1 MPERDRVVVAPEHV
15 REAGL
20 HVRKGEALVGA
31 LDVVACLQRVA
42 EGDRDEVVP
51 AGARGWRRRLPCSR
65 RSRACRR
72 RGSRAGSG
80 TFLSARGSRSSD
92 RRIPP
97 PSASAPPQQLQARH
111 GACPKS
117 KQSSRT
123 LERVL
128 AELDSSLVSYARLA
142 VRVGVN
148 LQPGQVLAIDCLLEH
163 APLARTLARE
173 AYAAGARYV
182 DCFFVDHQVRR
193 SHIEEAPAEM
203 LDWSPPWLVRRFQD
217 IGNDGGSAGR
227 DHGQP
232 RARPLREPR
241 RHPPRRRPHAGAR
254 PGQPRPH
261 RRPLQLDG
269 DRRSERGLGADRL
282 RRARHGPPWQAVA
295 AAVRLDEPD
304 PVAAWQTHMGH
315 LRARAE
321 RLNERRFGALRFLG
335 PGTDL
340 RVGLHPDSSWLAA
353 IDVANGIEYLPNMPT
368 EEVFTCP
375 DARRVDG
382 VVTATYPF
390 ELHGMLVEG
399 LRIRFVDGRA
409 TEIDAS
415 VGADLVRAHAA
426 TDDGAGRLGEV
437 ALVDRHSRVGRTGL
451 VFYNTLFDENAAS
464 HIALGSA
471 VRQANPRGSSLG
483 PEERHAA
490 GINDSLVHTDFMIGS
505 SAVAVSGLADHG
517 EEVPI
522 LLDGDWVL

>member
-1 MPERDRVVVAPEHV
+1 M
-15 REAGL
+15 
-20 HVRKGEALVGA
+20 
-31 LDVVACLQRVA
+31 
-42 EGDRDEVVP
+42 
-51 AGARGWRRRLPCSR
+51 
-65 RSRACRR
+65 
-72 RGSRAGSG
+72 
-80 TFLSARGSRSSD
+80 
-92 RRIPP
+92 
-97 PSASAPPQQLQARH
+97 
-111 GACPKS
+111 
-117 KQSSRT
+117 
-123 LERVL
+123 
-128 AELDSSLVSYARLA
+128 
-142 VRVGVN
+142 GVN
-148 LQPGQVLAIDCLLEH
+148 LQPGQVLAVDCLLDH
-163 APLARTLARE
+163 APLARALAGE

-182 DCFFVDHQVRR
+182 DCFFVDQQVRR
-193 SHIEEAPAEM
+193 SHIEAAPAEM

-217 IGNDGGSAGR
+217 LDNGQGALIAITGNPEPDLFASLDGVRLA
-227 DHGQP
+227 
-232 RARPLREPR
+232 RARMQDLARVSLDLTDGHCNWTVIASPNEGWARTVFGEP
-241 RHPPRRRPHAGAR
+241 
-254 PGQPRPH
+254 
-261 RRPLQLDG
+261 DT
-269 DRRSERGLGADRL
+269 ERL
-282 RRARHGPPWQAVA
+282 WQAVA

-304 PVAAWQTHMGH
+304 PVAAWQTHMGR

-321 RLNERRFGALRFLG
+321 ILNGRRFGSLRFLG

-409 TEIDAS
+409 TEIDAN

-483 PEERHAA
+483 PEERHEA

-505 SAVAVSGLADHG
+505 SAVAVSGLTDDG
-517 EEVPI
+517 EDVPI